1 MYPTPTLWL
10 ELGVAALLGV
20 ATLWTRAEYALFLYG
35 LALGFPD
42 FAVPLGATVNL
53 RVDDVLLILFLAR
66 MILWSPAPLSR
77 SQRAIFMWQMIFLGV
92 CIFSIAVE
100 SAQGSPPQAY
110 DAAKMAG
117 CAAIFLV
124 LPRVVQSETRLR
136 FLVAGLVCGG
146 IALAIQVRQ
155 HLDANG
161 ATVANFQQ
169 LKSAATF
176 DTWNPNTVG
185 QAAILLVFAAG
196 LGWIVFSGSLV
207 HKILWPSLAA
217 GFALLPAFVF
227 VRGSSL
233 SIASGLIL
241 FLCLLRRWKS
251 LLVFAAI
258 CLCVVLYLNTYQRQ
272 LLEEA
277 STLNVS
283 TGEGFSHRFDRW
295 DMAVEAIRSRPLTGH
310 GFGQELAYLTEIGSE
325 GRAHDDILTVW
336 VELGLGGLILF
347 VITIAQ
353 FARAGW
359 SLYKVPRFERH
370 GALVLAVTLALC
382 LDSLGL
388 PTLYWEKLPT
398 IALSLAAAL
407 VGVCEGNNLETAVEK
422 VRAFSREP
430 FTQTSSQHAPL
441 KT

>member
-353 FARAGW
+353 FARAG
-359 SLYKVPRFERH
+359 
-370 GALVLAVTLALC
+370 
-382 LDSLGL
+382 
-388 PTLYWEKLPT
+388 
-398 IALSLAAAL
+398 
-407 VGVCEGNNLETAVEK
+407 
-422 VRAFSREP
+422 
-430 FTQTSSQHAPL
+430 
-441 KT
+441 